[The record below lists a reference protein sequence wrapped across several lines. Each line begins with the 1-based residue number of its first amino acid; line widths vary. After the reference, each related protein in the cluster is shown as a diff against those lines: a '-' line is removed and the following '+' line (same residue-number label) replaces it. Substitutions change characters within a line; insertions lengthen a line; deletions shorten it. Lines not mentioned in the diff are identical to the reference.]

1 MFLLGMEKQK
11 QRLAE
16 DILTK
21 WTKMNT
27 ALQNDRNVSYFNTQN
42 LKTYIIIIM
51 QVKRFEPELV
61 IPTVKHFYSEPT
73 DPLWDLQWHLVG
85 FHTTYPA
92 RKFLLVCA
100 YM

>member
-1 MFLLGMEKQK
+1 
-11 QRLAE
+11 
-16 DILTK
+16 
-21 WTKMNT
+21 MNT

-73 DPLWDLQWHLVG
+73 DPLWDLQWYLVG
-85 FHTTYPA
+85 LTLHAYVTCFSD
-92 RKFLLVCA
+92 RISLLCA
-100 YM
+100 CVAEHREYR